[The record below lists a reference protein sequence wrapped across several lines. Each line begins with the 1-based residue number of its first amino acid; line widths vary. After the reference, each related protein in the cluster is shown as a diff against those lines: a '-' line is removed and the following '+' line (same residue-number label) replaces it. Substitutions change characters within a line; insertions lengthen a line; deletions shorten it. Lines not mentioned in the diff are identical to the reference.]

1 MENDMIYKVSGMTI
15 GHGDRILCKD
25 MSFEIIEG
33 ECIMLCGA
41 NGSGKT
47 TLMRRLS
54 SEKHALS
61 CEISM
66 IPARIPKVKGFTLRE
81 FIRISCFR
89 LSDASGKLS
98 KESEAQID
106 EVESRLSLTHLDSQD
121 ISTLSDGEFQK
132 ACIAS
137 ALVRR
142 SRLILLDEPTAFLD
156 AESRISV
163 LQTLRDL
170 TRSINKPAV
179 LFSTHDIH
187 DGLKVADRVFAIGSD
202 GTFHVSD
209 TEASSKESVLKT
221 IFPKL
226 FIPLGFISK

>member
-25 MSFEIIEG
+25 MSFEILEG

-54 SEKHALS
+54 SERHALS
-61 CEISM
+61 CEIAM
-66 IPARIPKVKGFTLRE
+66 IPTRIPKVKGFTLRE

-170 TRSINKPAV
+170 TRSMNKPAV

-209 TEASSKESVLKT
+209 TEALSKESVLKT

>member
-1 MENDMIYKVSGMTI
+1 MIYKVSGMTI

-25 MSFEIIEG
+25 MSFEILEG

-54 SEKHALS
+54 SERHALS
-61 CEISM
+61 CEIAM

-170 TRSINKPAV
+170 TRSMNKPAV

-187 DGLKVADRVFAIGSD
+187 DGLKVADRVFAIGPD

>member
-1 MENDMIYKVSGMTI
+1 MTI

-25 MSFEIIEG
+25 MSFEILEG

-54 SEKHALS
+54 SERHALS
-61 CEISM
+61 CEIAM

>member
-1 MENDMIYKVSGMTI
+1 MIYKVSGMTI

-25 MSFEIIEG
+25 MSFEILEG

-54 SEKHALS
+54 SERHALS
-61 CEISM
+61 CEIAM

-132 ACIAS
+132 AGIAS
-137 ALVRR
+137 ALVRKAR
-142 SRLILLDEPTAFLD
+142 SE
-156 AESRISV
+156 EH
-163 LQTLRDL
+163 TL
-170 TRSINKPAV
+170 N
-179 LFSTHDIH
+179 
-187 DGLKVADRVFAIGSD
+187 
-202 GTFHVSD
+202 
-209 TEASSKESVLKT
+209 SSH
-221 IFPKL
+221 
-226 FIPLGFISK
+226 